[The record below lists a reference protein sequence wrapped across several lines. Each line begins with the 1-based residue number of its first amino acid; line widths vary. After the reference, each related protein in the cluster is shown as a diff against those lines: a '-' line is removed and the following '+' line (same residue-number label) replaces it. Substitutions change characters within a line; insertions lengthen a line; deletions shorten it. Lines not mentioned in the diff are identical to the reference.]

1 MMNKTKNTIT
11 ILMAE
16 DDPDDRLIIKD
27 AFEEAQVCN
36 TIHYV
41 EDGEELLDY
50 LYSRGKYTWPNN
62 TLRPGIILLD
72 LNLPK
77 ISGKDALKE
86 IKSNLNLR
94 RIPIVIMSTS
104 KREEDI
110 RLMYDMGVNSYINK
124 PNNFALL
131 VEIVRTLSKYWFEI
145 VALPS

>member
-1 MMNKTKNTIT
+1 MNKTKNAIT

-27 AFEEAQVCN
+27 AFEEAHVCN

-50 LYSRGKYTWPNN
+50 LYSRGKYSWPNN
-62 TLRPGIILLD
+62 TLQPGIILLD

-77 ISGKDALKE
+77 MSGQDAVRE

-104 KREEDI
+104 KRDEDI

-131 VEIVRTLSKYWFEI
+131 VEIVRSLSKYWFEI
-145 VALPS
+145 VTLPL